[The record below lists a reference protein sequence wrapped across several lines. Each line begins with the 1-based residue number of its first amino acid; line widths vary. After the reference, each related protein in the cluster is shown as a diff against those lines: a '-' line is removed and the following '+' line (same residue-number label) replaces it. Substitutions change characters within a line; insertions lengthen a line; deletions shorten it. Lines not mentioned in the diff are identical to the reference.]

1 MSFDMEDE
9 VLAVPELKK
18 PFPDAVY
25 RQPFNVALII
35 DDMVYNVINCNGE
48 QAAQYLAQP
57 LFVQIAEDE
66 TKVGW
71 KYDKESGKFIRP
83 KYDPE
88 TDSIV
93 Y

>member
-1 MSFDMEDE
+1 MSFDMEKE
-9 VLAVPELKK
+9 LAVPELKK

-25 RQPFNVALII
+25 RQPFNVALVI
-35 DDMVYNVINCNGE
+35 DDFVYNVINCNGE

-57 LFVQIAEDE
+57 LFVQVAEDE

-71 KYDKESGKFIRP
+71 KYEKETGKFIRP